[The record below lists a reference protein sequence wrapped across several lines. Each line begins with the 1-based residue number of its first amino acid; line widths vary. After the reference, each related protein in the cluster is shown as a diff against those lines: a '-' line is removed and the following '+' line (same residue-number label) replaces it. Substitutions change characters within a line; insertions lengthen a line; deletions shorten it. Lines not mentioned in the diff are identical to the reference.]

1 MEALGKIWSIII
13 CFVLIFLCPIYLA
26 EERKAA
32 LEDIMAVS
40 CADTFLDNLRY
51 SGYID
56 KDGLESFI
64 KSLTVLAD
72 GKKVTLRHK
81 RRAIR
86 PIFKNGKP
94 VDTEEF
100 YIEID
105 YEEIK
110 RKLSENGRYRFAIGD
125 EVNLVMTDKKRIFTL
140 FPGQNI
146 ELGGMVENE
155 YIKD

>member
-1 MEALGKIWSIII
+1 MEALGKIWNIII

-56 KDGLESFI
+56 KDELESFI

-72 GKKVTLRHK
+72 G
-81 RRAIR
+81 
-86 PIFKNGKP
+86 KNGKP

>member
-56 KDGLESFI
+56 KDGLE
-64 KSLTVLAD
+64 
-72 GKKVTLRHK
+72 
-81 RRAIR
+81 
-86 PIFKNGKP
+86 IFKNGKP

-100 YIEID
+100 YIEIA